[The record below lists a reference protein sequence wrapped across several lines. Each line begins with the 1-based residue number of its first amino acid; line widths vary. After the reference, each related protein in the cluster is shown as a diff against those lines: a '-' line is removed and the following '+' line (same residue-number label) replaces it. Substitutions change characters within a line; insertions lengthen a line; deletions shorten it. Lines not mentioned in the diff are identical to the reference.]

1 MKIKQLV
8 ILKKAPANNVAAKPM
23 MWSKTK
29 SLYATSAKFTS
40 AMTTV

>member
-1 MKIKQLV
+1 V
-8 ILKKAPANNVAAKPM
+8 IPKKALANNVAAKPM

-29 SLYATSAKFTS
+29 SLYATFAKFTS